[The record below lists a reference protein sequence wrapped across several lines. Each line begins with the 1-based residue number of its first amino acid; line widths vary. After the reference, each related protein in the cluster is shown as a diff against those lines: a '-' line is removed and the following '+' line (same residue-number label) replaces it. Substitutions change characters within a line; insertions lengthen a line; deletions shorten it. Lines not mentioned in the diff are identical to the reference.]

1 MGTCLLSINKHP
13 AFSSVCLQIPLPQAS
28 GLVFACY
35 VKQAWLCAITRIR
48 LLWLSSSGLWWKV
61 RYLIHGKKKCF
72 FLFYLSQMHPPQW
85 AGRVIQTPTYLY
97 CQSMLYGPATPTTQP
112 AGASVLRRAQHTGH
126 ANLLYLR
133 GGGVLVSNA
142 SCSPRA
148 PIHSKFPE
156 PFLYPNTE
164 VSLTYV
170 HAQTQWLVPDK
181 RPRLKPNQQRF
192 SDCSPMGCFPVC
204 PPAVWKLWSPCTTR
218 KKRDGKRETN
228 YVRMA
233 EGWMGAQWG
242 KMLYICIYFH

>member
-13 AFSSVCLQIPLPQAS
+13 AFSSVCLHIPLPQAS

-61 RYLIHGKKKCF
+61 RYLIHGKKKWF
-72 FLFYLSQMHPPQW
+72 FSILPFPDASTTMGRKSHPDSHLSLLPVYVIW
-85 AGRVIQTPTYLY
+85 ASNTYY
-97 CQSMLYGPATPTTQP
+97 ITCWCQCPLPCPAHRTCNP
-112 AGASVLRRAQHTGH
+112 
-126 ANLLYLR
+126 R

-142 SCSPRA
+142 GCSPRA

-170 HAQTQWLVPDK
+170 HAQTQWLVSDK
-181 RPRLKPNQQRF
+181 RPRLKPNQQHF
-192 SDCSPMGCFPVC
+192 SDCSPMGCFHVC

-218 KKRDGKRETN
+218 KNRDGKRETN

-242 KMLYICIYFH
+242 KMLSICIYFH